1 MTMNPIP
8 VRTPASFSFIPR
20 YFRNFCT
27 KSRGFPADF
36 AGFPPSP
43 FPRRPST
50 FEFLSP
56 KVERFM
62 PCTTD
67 DLCQLVSKF
76 VQSFSKYSVH
86 NFSNRRTNGRMKGHA
101 VRILYTILRTWSS
114 GGITKHVNLVIYIIK
129 PSFSN
134 VLLVQRNAKN
144 KHVKMACIAKRWD
157 IKPSYYLRNPTDNCV
172 SNIQVRKGR
181 NIV

>member
-36 AGFPPSP
+36 RHPHSRADPLLLNSWA
-43 FPRRPST
+43 
-50 FEFLSP
+50 P
-56 KVERFM
+56 KLNVLC

-134 VLLVQRNAKN
+134 VLLVERNAKN
-144 KHVKMACIAKRWD
+144 KYVKNGL
-157 IKPSYYLRNPTDNCV
+157 Y
-172 SNIQVRKGR
+172 RKTVGH
-181 NIV
+181 

>member
-1 MTMNPIP
+1 MDFLWQWI
-8 VRTPASFSFIPR
+8 R
-20 YFRNFCT
+20 YLWEPPQVLVS
-27 KSRGFPADF
+27 SRGISAISVPNPADF
-36 AGFPPSP
+36 LQISQDFRHPHSRADPLLLNSWA
-43 FPRRPST
+43 
-50 FEFLSP
+50 P
-56 KVERFM
+56 KLNVLC

-134 VLLVQRNAKN
+134 VLLVERNAKN
-144 KHVKMACIAKRWD
+144 KYVKNGL
-157 IKPSYYLRNPTDNCV
+157 Y
-172 SNIQVRKGR
+172 RKTVGHYTQLFPP
-181 NIV
+181 